1 MPGWFRPFAGRAI
14 VFQSKWD
21 NSRTLGFIGWLNMG
35 FWWRPLGVLAS
46 VMLVALLLWADSGWV
61 AALAFLAGIQAFV
74 MLRRLLQ
81 EYRLSRWLE
90 NPDEVEPPDATGTW
104 GDIFYRLDKLQRRQ
118 RASRSEL
125 TNALEQFEHAAQAV
139 PDGMVI
145 LNRSD
150 QIEWCNPASRKYLG
164 LDCERDRGQF
174 IRYLLRQAPFLEFLD
189 AADYSQRLV
198 CKSPINREV
207 SLSMQLVPFGAA
219 QKLLVAR
226 DITDLERV
234 DAMRRDFIANVSH
247 ELRTPLTVVGGF
259 VETLADETN
268 LSAEESRRY
277 FDLML
282 DHTRRMQRLLDDLLT
297 LSQLESDDHAL
308 KEAPID
314 VKELAGALK
323 SDAESLSRG
332 RHTVR
337 LQLESSAGLKG
348 NVQEIRSALS
358 NLVSNAVRYTP
369 DGGEITLTWRE
380 QGDEGV
386 FAVTDTGEGIAPEHI
401 PRLTERFYRVD
412 RSRSRETGGTGLGL
426 AIVKH
431 VLTRHGARL
440 DIRSVPSKG
449 STFAVVFPAQRVQR
463 PKAPEG
469 DNVIPFREREQA
481 AG

>member
-1 MPGWFRPFAGRAI
+1 MFRINNGA
-14 VFQSKWD
+14 
-21 NSRTLGFIGWLNMG
+21 TLLTGDISMG
-35 FWWRPLGVLAS
+35 FWWRPLSVLAS
-46 VMLVALLLWADSGWV
+46 VMLVALILWAGSGGI
-61 AALAFLAGIQAFV
+61 AALGFLAGIQAVV
-74 MLRRLLQ
+74 MLRRLWQ
-81 EYRLSRWLE
+81 EFRLARWLE
-90 NPDEVEPPDATGTW
+90 NPDEVIPPEASGTW

-125 TNALEQFEHAAQAV
+125 STALEQFEHAAQAV
-139 PDGMVI
+139 PDAMVI
-145 LNRSD
+145 LNQSE
-150 QIEWCNPASRKYLG
+150 QIIWCNPASRKYLG

-174 IRYLLRQAPFLEFLD
+174 IRYLMRQAHFLEFLD
-189 AADYSQRLV
+189 AVDYSRRLV

-207 SLSMQLVPFGAA
+207 ILSLQLVPFGES

-259 VETLADETN
+259 VETLADAPA
-268 LSAEESRRY
+268 LPASESRRY

-297 LSQLESDDHAL
+297 LSRLESDDHTL
-308 KEAPID
+308 KDETVNVP
-314 VKELAGALK
+314 ELARALGAE
-323 SDAESLSRG
+323 AESLSRG
-332 RHTVR
+332 RHR
-337 LQLESSAGLKG
+337 IHLDLASDAWLKG
-348 NVQEIRSALS
+348 NLQEIRSALG

-369 DGGEITLTWRE
+369 ESGDITLAWRE
-380 QGDEGV
+380 HDGEGV
-386 FAVTDTGEGIAPEHI
+386 FAVSDTGEGIAAEHI

-440 DIRSVPSKG
+440 DIQSIPGKG
-449 STFAVVFPAQRVQR
+449 STFSVVFPAQRLME
-463 PKAPEG
+463 APPSAT
-469 DNVIPFREREQA
+469 VIPFPAQEQA
-481 AG
+481 VG

>member
-1 MPGWFRPFAGRAI
+1 
-14 VFQSKWD
+14 
-21 NSRTLGFIGWLNMG
+21 MG

-46 VMLVALLLWADSGWV
+46 VLLVALFLWAGWGWV
-61 AALAFLAGIQAFV
+61 AALGFLAGIQAFV
-74 MLRRLLQ
+74 MLRRLWQ

-90 NPDEVEPPDATGTW
+90 SPDEVDPPDATGTW
-104 GDIFYRLDKLQRRQ
+104 GDIFYRLQKLQRRQ

-125 TNALEQFEHAAQAV
+125 SNALEQFEHAAMAV

-145 LNRSD
+145 LNGNE
-150 QIEWCNPASRKYLG
+150 QIDWCNPASRKYMG
-164 LDCERDRGQF
+164 LDCDRDRGQF
-174 IRYLLRQAPFLEFLD
+174 VRYLLRQAHFLDFLD
-189 AADYSQRLV
+189 AADYSRRLV
-198 CKSPINREV
+198 CKSPINRELTL
-207 SLSMQLVPFGAA
+207 SLQLVPFGEGK
-219 QKLLVAR
+219 KLLVAR

-259 VETLADETN
+259 VETLADAPD
-268 LSAEESRRY
+268 LPRGESRRY

-297 LSQLESDDHAL
+297 LSRLESTDHTLKDESVNVTELAHAL
-308 KEAPID
+308 KSE
-314 VKELAGALK
+314 
-323 SDAESLSRG
+323 AESLSHG
-332 RHTVR
+332 RHRVS
-337 LQLESSAGLKG
+337 LQLDSSAWLKG
-348 NVQEIRSALS
+348 NLQEIRSALG

-380 QGDEGV
+380 REEEGV
-386 FAVTDTGEGIAPEHI
+386 FSVTDTGEGVAAEHI

-440 DIRSVPSKG
+440 EIQSIPGKG
-449 STFAVVFPAQRVQR
+449 STFSAVFPTQRLMS
-463 PKAPEG
+463 APPSAT
-469 DNVIPFREREQA
+469 VIPFPGQAQA

>member
-1 MPGWFRPFAGRAI
+1 
-14 VFQSKWD
+14 
-21 NSRTLGFIGWLNMG
+21 MG
-35 FWWRPLGVLAS
+35 FWWRPLSVLAS
-46 VMLVALLLWADSGWV
+46 VLLVALILWAGSGWI
-61 AALAFLAGIQAFV
+61 AALGFLAGIQAFV
-74 MLRRLLQ
+74 VLRRLWQ
-81 EYRLSRWLE
+81 EFRLARWLE
-90 NPDEVEPPDATGTW
+90 NPDEVDPPDATGTW
-104 GDIFYRLDKLQRRQ
+104 GDIFYRLQKLQRRQ
-118 RASRSEL
+118 RTSRSEL
-125 TNALEQFEHAAQAV
+125 TSALEQFEHAAQAV

-150 QIEWCNPASRKYLG
+150 QIEWCNPASRKYMG

-174 IRYLLRQAPFLEFLD
+174 IRYLLRQAHFLEFLD

-198 CKSPINREV
+198 CKSPINREMTL
-207 SLSMQLVPFGAA
+207 SLQLVPFGSA

-226 DITDLERV
+226 DVTDLERV

-259 VETLADETN
+259 VETLADAQELPASETK
-268 LSAEESRRY
+268 RY

-282 DHTRRMQRLLDDLLT
+282 DHTRRMQHLLDDLLV
-297 LSQLESDDHAL
+297 LSRLESDDHTL
-308 KEAPID
+308 KDETVHVQD
-314 VKELAGALK
+314 LAKSLK
-323 SDAESLSRG
+323 SEAESLSRG
-332 RHTVR
+332 RHQVNLTID
-337 LQLESSAGLKG
+337 SAANLKG
-348 NVQEIRSALS
+348 GLQEIRSALS

-369 DGGEITLTWRE
+369 EGGEITLAWRE
-380 QGDEGV
+380 RNGEGV
-386 FAVTDTGEGIAPEHI
+386 FSVTDTGEGIAAEHI

-440 DIRSVPSKG
+440 DIQSTPGKG
-449 STFAVVFPAQRVQR
+449 STFSVIFPVQRVRQ
-463 PKAPEG
+463 PKEPEG